1 MQIPESLFLS
11 FQSQLQAEGK
21 RLCRDLA
28 KVLGVPEK
36 ELITNVLLKDKK
48 ISITPDTND
57 GKPFCPV
64 LVPRG
69 AILDRCFHPI
79 LLGTERCMHHQS
91 VGALPEVPDGL
102 TTLVKLSTTTPYY
115 MNPETKEV
123 LDESG
128 KLVGVYRDEEVLLF

>member
-36 ELITNVLLKDKK
+36 ELVSNVLLKDKK
-48 ISITPDTND
+48 VSIVSDTND

-69 AILDRCFHPI
+69 TILDRCFHPT
-79 LLGTERCMHHQS
+79 LLGTERCIQHQS
-91 VGALPEVPDGL
+91 VGKLPDVPDEL
-102 TTLVKLSTTTPYY
+102 VTLIKLSTTTPYY

-123 LDESG
+123 LNESG
-128 KLVGVYRDEEVLLF
+128 QLVGIYRDEEVLLF